1 MKVDIKQQ
9 CEGRWSGVLAN
20 LGVPEQFFNGKH
32 QDCPICGDDH
42 KNSRWNKAKEYL
54 VCSKCGVIQP
64 VEIAMFFTGES
75 FKKTASII
83 RNERPERMEPVKQ
96 SDDTAKNL
104 ERIDGIKKGLR
115 PLNGECIAS
124 LYLAKRGLTVLP
136 EKDVYFHPGVKYWS
150 DGMESKHP
158 AMVSI
163 FRNLEGKGA
172 TFHITYLSADGKKAD
187 VESPKKI
194 LPVVFP
200 LPGCSIQMFAPV
212 DGVLAVAE
220 GIETAMAVIASEG
233 LPVWA
238 AGNAGNLA
246 AMELPGDLK
255 ELWIYADVDPG
266 FSGQQAAYS
275 LARSASNSKK
285 YPSLKKIRVVMQQF
299 SGDVNIITDDGNK
312 LDFLDA
318 LLLQGQCSASQ
329 VSAT

>member
-1 MKVDIKQQ
+1 MH
-9 CEGRWSGVLAN
+9 W
-20 LGVPEQFFNGKH
+20 
-32 QDCPICGDDH
+32 
-42 KNSRWNKAKEYL
+42 
-54 VCSKCGVIQP
+54 
-64 VEIAMFFTGES
+64 TGES
-75 FKKTASII
+75 FKNVVKII
-83 RNERPERMEPVKQ
+83 RNERPERMVPVKQ
-96 SDDTAKNL
+96 SDDTAKNIA
-104 ERIDGIKKGLR
+104 RIEGIKKCLR

-136 EKDVYFHPGVKYWS
+136 EKDVYFHPGVEYWVNGAKS
-150 DGMESKHP
+150 IHP

-172 TFHITYLSADGKKAD
+172 TFHVTYLSTEGKKAE

-194 LPVVFP
+194 LPVVLP
-200 LPGCSIQMFAPV
+200 LPGCAIQMFKPV
-212 DGVLAVAE
+212 NGVLAVSE
-220 GIETAMAVIASEG
+220 GIETALAVNAAEG

-266 FSGQQAAYS
+266 FAGQQAAYT
-275 LARSASNSKK
+275 LARSASNKKK
-285 YPSLKKIRVVMQQF
+285 YPHLEKIRVVMQQF

-329 VSAT
+329 ASAT